1 MFSIDL
7 FKKDVESKNRSYK
20 KKDSTRRFLVS
31 TKKVNDH
38 RKTCALAV
46 WLTKLSHK
54 NLLLL
59 TSFYGIFYISTFF
72 VIYTQAWAKVSG
84 KFQ

>member
-31 TKKVNDH
+31 TKKDNDH
-38 RKTCALAV
+38 RKNVC
-46 WLTKLSHK
+46 
-54 NLLLL
+54 
-59 TSFYGIFYISTFF
+59 
-72 VIYTQAWAKVSG
+72 VSILINEA
-84 KFQ
+84 FT

>member
-1 MFSIDL
+1 MWLGNTPDISLVFSIDL

-38 RKTCALAV
+38 RKNVC
-46 WLTKLSHK
+46 
-54 NLLLL
+54 
-59 TSFYGIFYISTFF
+59 
-72 VIYTQAWAKVSG
+72 VSSLINVA
-84 KFQ
+84 FT